1 MKKTYLFILAFVTL
15 LFTSCSSLDETM
27 SNISSALPKKSP
39 EIPLELQEQILTRV
53 NPEQE
58 IYSLGSYKINTSGA
72 IIAQSKANKDAK
84 DLLKS
89 KIKKE
94 VEIYFNSFLLEM
106 DSYSRGLTTPVL
118 SDLNEY
124 ASELVLKT
132 ATQKGAWENDKKV
145 YSLFVVNRD
154 EIATQSKN
162 VFSSFL
168 SDISGR
174 LLKKTATQK
183 GAWENDKKVYSLFVV
198 NRDEIATQSK
208 NVFSSFLSDISGRL
222 LNTKE
227 KLSVEGE

>member
-132 ATQKGAWENDKKV
+132 ATQKGAWEN
-145 YSLFVVNRD
+145 N
-154 EIATQSKN
+154 
-162 VFSSFL
+162 
-168 SDISGR
+168 
-174 LLKKTATQK
+174 
-183 GAWENDKKVYSLFVV
+183 KKVYSLFVV

>member
-162 VFSSFL
+162 VFFF
-168 SDISGR
+168 IF
-174 LLKKTATQK
+174 K
-183 GAWENDKKVYSLFVV
+183 
-198 NRDEIATQSK
+198 
-208 NVFSSFLSDISGRL
+208 
-222 LNTKE
+222 
-227 KLSVEGE
+227 